1 MFAFIDK
8 KWGMNP
14 HIQKKQITLAYRL
27 HIGGPEMLWE
37 ALQGQAGI
45 VFWRKWV
52 GLYSILVIISQRYT
66 TLSRM

>member
-45 VFWRKWV
+45 VFWRK
-52 GLYSILVIISQRYT
+52 
-66 TLSRM
+66 